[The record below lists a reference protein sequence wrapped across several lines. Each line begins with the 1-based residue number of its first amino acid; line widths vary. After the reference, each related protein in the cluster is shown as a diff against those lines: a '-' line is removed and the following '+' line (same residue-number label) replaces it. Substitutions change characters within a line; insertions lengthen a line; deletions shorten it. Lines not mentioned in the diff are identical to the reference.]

1 MWIYLKPINST
12 AVDEGWK
19 LPQPVTESIANWTEC
34 NHNMHILLALFYK
47 EVKQSEWSKVITF
60 VTCLSFGTD
69 SLQIKW
75 QKKCMFCKETILI
88 CNLTKKKKKSNTQQ
102 HYGIPSGGVYNLLV
116 LETLIQYC
124 VEALVKSQTI
134 LLNINM

>member
-19 LPQPVTESIANWTEC
+19 LPQPVTESITNRTEC

-60 VTCLSFGTD
+60 VACLSFGTH
-69 SLQIKW
+69 SLQI
-75 QKKCMFCKETILI
+75 KCMFCKETIMI
-88 CNLTKKKKKSNTQQ
+88 CNLTKKKKKSNIHQ
-102 HYGIPSGGVYNLLV
+102 HHGILSGGVYNLLV

-124 VEALVKSQTI
+124 VEALVKTQTI